1 MNDRRGVEKLETG
14 VAGLD
19 VISMG
24 GLPAGRTTLVA
35 GSAGS
40 GKTLLAAQFLA
51 AGINEKGQAGV
62 FVTFEETPEAIRSN
76 LVSMGWDVD
85 GWEREGR
92 WAFVDVSAQL
102 ADEEAVVVGGYDM
115 GALLARIESAVS
127 STGAERVVLDSL
139 GAVITRFGDSATV
152 RGELLRVTNV
162 LKRLGVTAMMTAERI
177 EEYGPISRQGVE
189 DFVADNVIVL
199 RNVLEDEKRRRTV
212 EVLKFRGASHQKGE
226 FPFTI
231 LPQEGFVVI
240 PLSEV
245 SLEHESTDLR
255 IASGSKELDEMCGGG
270 FFRDSIVLVSGATGA
285 GKTLMVTE
293 FIAGGVQND
302 ERCLLFAF
310 EESREQFFRNAKGWG
325 VDLRPMEKAGKLKV
339 VCEYPEA
346 SSQED
351 RLVSMRRIIQEFKP
365 NRMAIDSLSA
375 LERVSTPK
383 GFRDFVI
390 GVTSF
395 LKQQETAGLFT
406 STTPSLMGGESVTEA
421 HISTLTD
428 SIILL
433 RYVEMFG
440 EMRRGLT
447 VLKMRGSQHDKNI
460 REFTIDGKGMH
471 IGKAFRN
478 VAGILAGKPTHVEP
492 SERGRLDEL
501 FAGE

>member
-255 IASGSKELDEMCGGG
+255 IASGSKELDEM
-270 FFRDSIVLVSGATGA
+270 
-285 GKTLMVTE
+285 
-293 FIAGGVQND
+293 
-302 ERCLLFAF
+302 
-310 EESREQFFRNAKGWG
+310 
-325 VDLRPMEKAGKLKV
+325 
-339 VCEYPEA
+339 
-346 SSQED
+346 
-351 RLVSMRRIIQEFKP
+351 
-365 NRMAIDSLSA
+365 
-375 LERVSTPK
+375 
-383 GFRDFVI
+383 
-390 GVTSF
+390 
-395 LKQQETAGLFT
+395 
-406 STTPSLMGGESVTEA
+406 
-421 HISTLTD
+421 
-428 SIILL
+428 
-433 RYVEMFG
+433 
-440 EMRRGLT
+440 
-447 VLKMRGSQHDKNI
+447 
-460 REFTIDGKGMH
+460 
-471 IGKAFRN
+471 
-478 VAGILAGKPTHVEP
+478 
-492 SERGRLDEL
+492 
-501 FAGE
+501 